1 QLDADIKEDFLG
13 RIVDVFGVEGTEAAH
28 LYTLLQQCMDHRHS
42 ITIFDSESDEQ
53 MATDGAILSSVLKGT
68 KASPSEQLSMALAW
82 DRADV
87 AQKDILVYGQHW
99 QVGSLEQAMLDSL
112 VMDRVSF
119 VKSLIDNGMTMSRF
133 LTVDR
138 LEELYNSPQE
148 YLIGGAY
155 RSTYTRKNF
164 RVAYSRMQGKDQ
176 TVSTTTSHQVGLSPG
191 LGGALQPCPFNFS
204 DLFVWAV
211 LQQRQQ
217 MALFL
222 WQHGEE
228 ALARA
233 IVGCKLYRSMA
244 FEVRQSNMDDIIA
257 ERFKAYSM

>member
-1 QLDADIKEDFLG
+1 
-13 RIVDVFGVEGTEAAH
+13 
-28 LYTLLQQCMDHRHS
+28 
-42 ITIFDSESDEQ
+42 
-53 MATDGAILSSVLKGT
+53 
-68 KASPSEQLSMALAW
+68 MALAW

-87 AQKDILVYGQHW
+87 AQKDILVYGRHW
-99 QVGSLEQAMLDSL
+99 
-112 VMDRVSF
+112 
-119 VKSLIDNGMTMSRF
+119 
-133 LTVDR
+133 
-138 LEELYNSPQE
+138 
-148 YLIGGAY
+148 
-155 RSTYTRKNF
+155 
-164 RVAYSRMQGKDQ
+164 
-176 TVSTTTSHQVGLSPG
+176 QVGLSPG
-191 LGGALQPCPFNFS
+191 LGDALQPCPFNFN

-228 ALARA
+228 ALARV